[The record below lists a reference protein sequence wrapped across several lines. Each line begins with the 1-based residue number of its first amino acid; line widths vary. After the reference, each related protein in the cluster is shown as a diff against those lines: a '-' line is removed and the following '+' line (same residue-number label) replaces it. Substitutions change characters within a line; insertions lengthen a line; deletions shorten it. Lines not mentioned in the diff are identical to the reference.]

1 MLLSICIITYQRP
14 EELRQL
20 LDKIECLEFTKIEP
34 PAIEVVVVDND
45 VNGSACEFCERIKPS
60 FKWPLR
66 CEIESQKGISY
77 ARNHVITAAS
87 QDAEF
92 IVMIDDDEFPDPQWL
107 EQLLL
112 VSQKYNAD
120 IVTGPVLAVFPDRNV
135 PNWVKKGDFCQL
147 KRYETGHQMPVAYT
161 NNVLVRRE
169 ILTKMDRL
177 FDERLAHCGGEDSDL
192 FMRLY
197 QSGYQIVWADEA
209 IVYESIP
216 KSRTTIRYIL
226 ERSYRSWSIQSLLEK
241 KFDPSLKTQFIR
253 TLKGMGL
260 IAFGILTLIPSLFQ
274 GKYALVKAL
283 RSIWRGCG
291 TIAGLRG
298 RLQEWV

>member
-1 MLLSICIITYQRP
+1 MLVSICIITYRRP
-14 EELRQL
+14 DGLRQL
-20 LDKIECLEFTKIEP
+20 LDKIECLEFKTVEP
-34 PAIEVVVVDND
+34 PTIEVVVVDND
-45 VNGSACEFCERIKPS
+45 SAGSACEFCDRIKPS

-66 CEIESQKGISY
+66 CETESQKGISY
-77 ARNHVITAAS
+77 ARNHVIAAAS
-87 QDAEF
+87 KDAEF
-92 IVMIDDDEFPDPQWL
+92 IVMIDDDEFPDVQWL

-112 VSQKYNAD
+112 VHQKYNAD
-120 IVTGPVLAVFPDRNV
+120 IVTGPVVPVFPDLNV

-147 KRYETGHQMPVAYT
+147 KRYETGHKMPVAYT

-169 ILTKMDRL
+169 IFKNIDRP
-177 FDERLAHCGGEDSDL
+177 FDERLAHTGGEDADL

-197 QSGYQIVWADEA
+197 QSGYQIVWADDA

-226 ERSYRSWSIQSLLEK
+226 ERSYRSWSIQSLLER
-241 KFDPSLKTQFIR
+241 KFDPSLKTKFIR
-253 TLKGMGL
+253 MLKGMGL
-260 IAFGILTLIPSLFQ
+260 IAFGTLILIPSLFQ
-274 GKYALVKAL
+274 GKYAIVKAL